1 MATPAFIKH
10 SNTDSFIDFDAN
22 IEPTVLAFA
31 HRRANYL
38 VELTKS
44 EVEAWGP
51 VVTDKT
57 NYLYWDVNL
66 ISGEITRGIT
76 LLPVMYS
83 GSAPTDPLFDQH
95 WFDLQNTVMKTWNGR
110 KWLEVIRVF
119 AGEVRNASTL
129 VSYAASS
136 SQAGLFGAL
145 YETGN
150 IIYDVYGKPLRQS
163 DGTFATSSTQFV
175 LSNTSSKSVKLEG
188 DLITGQAAE
197 PIPAFSLVRQ
207 TIGSKIR
214 LAISSDPYS
223 RVCGIVTSDLYPGEV
238 GYVTSNGLI
247 KNPEWHF
254 PENRIGRPVF
264 CGAFGN
270 VTVNPPTS
278 GVLQIIGYV
287 FDKDTVNVAIQQ
299 VIILDSI
306 APRTD
311 VIPTVIKKPLADFT
325 PSVTSGIA
333 PLTVKFTNGTMNGAT
348 SFIWDFTGS
357 GAINSTEI
365 DPVFQ
370 YVLPG
375 TYSVTLTAANTSGT
389 DTITKHQII
398 NVLAREVALTLPNL
412 AINLGSVSQIR
423 VGTSFTVS
431 IHTSNSGNAP
441 ATNVK
446 PVLRIPDVRNRR
458 IEVLVVPGGSTVS
471 WDGDLTTIELPEL
484 PAVTA
489 AAPAMSKITLK
500 APTISGVVRVFA
512 DVSGAQHDKTAVDNV
527 ASVSIEVFE

>member
-10 SNTDSFIDFDAN
+10 SNTASFIDFDAN

-44 EVEAWGP
+44 ETEAWGP
-51 VVTDKT
+51 AVTGKT

-66 ISGEITRGIT
+66 INGEITRGIT
-76 LLPVMYS
+76 VLPVMYS
-83 GSAPTDPLFDQH
+83 GSAPSEPLFDQH

-119 AGEVRNASTL
+119 AGELRNSSTLIPYSAST
-129 VSYAASS
+129 

-214 LAISSDPYS
+214 LASSIDPYS

-247 KNPEWHF
+247 KNPEWNF

-270 VTVNPPTS
+270 ITVNPPAT
-278 GVLQIIGYV
+278 GVLQIVGYV
-287 FDKDTVNVAIQQ
+287 FDKDTVNVTIQQ

-311 VIPTVIKKPLADFT
+311 VIPTVIKKPLAEFT
-325 PSVTSGIA
+325 ASVTSGIA

-370 YVLPG
+370 YTLPG
-375 TYSVTLTAANTSGT
+375 TYTVSLTAANSSGT

-398 NVLAREVALTLPNL
+398 NVLAREVSLTLPNL
-412 AINLGSVSQIR
+412 AVNLGTVPQVRAGASFSVS
-423 VGTSFTVS
+423 VT
-431 IHTSNSGNAP
+431 TSNSGNAP
-441 ATNVK
+441 ASNVK
-446 PVLRIPDVRNRR
+446 PVIRIPDMRHRR
-458 IEVLVVPGGSTVS
+458 VEILVVPGGSTVS
-471 WDGDLTTIELPEL
+471 WDGDVTTIELPEIQV
-484 PAVTA
+484 VTSTS
-489 AAPAMSKITLK
+489 PSMSKITIK
-500 APTISGVVRVFA
+500 APTLPGTLRVFA
-512 DVSGAQHDKTAVDNV
+512 DVNGAQRDRTALDNSATV
-527 ASVSIEVFE
+527 AIEVFE